1 VLLLV
6 LGAISALLGVAFALG
21 QHDLKRLLAYHSVE
35 NIGIIVMG
43 LGLAML
49 GRSLGRADWTVLG
62 LAGGLLHVWNHGLF
76 KSLLFLSA
84 GSVVHAT
91 RTREIDRMGGL
102 AKSMPLTSAL
112 FLVGAVAI
120 CGLPPLNGFVSE
132 LLVYLGLFRTLGP
145 PGGAS
150 SPASALAV
158 PCLAMIGALAVAC
171 FVKAY
176 GAVFLGSA
184 RDECA
189 LHAHEAPA
197 PMIGPMIVL
206 AACCA
211 VIGLSPILVAPVLDQ
226 VAKTWPG
233 SGGPAGLKI
242 GELLPWGWISGLGAL
257 VVAFLALVGAV
268 FLRRRARES
277 VPAVGTWDCGYAR
290 PTPRMQYTSSSFAQS
305 LVGLFRSV
313 MRPRTHRP
321 GAIGVFPKAARFESH
336 VDDVVLDGFIFPA
349 FRRMGRWIDRLRV
362 FQHGRVQEY
371 ILYVLVALILLLL
384 WILPIDELVRRIFT
398 R

>member
-1 VLLLV
+1 
-6 LGAISALLGVAFALG
+6 
-21 QHDLKRLLAYHSVE
+21 
-35 NIGIIVMG
+35 
-43 LGLAML
+43 
-49 GRSLGRADWTVLG
+49 
-62 LAGGLLHVWNHGLF
+62 
-76 KSLLFLSA
+76 
-84 GSVVHAT
+84 
-91 RTREIDRMGGL
+91 
-102 AKSMPLTSAL
+102 
-112 FLVGAVAI
+112 
-120 CGLPPLNGFVSE
+120 
-132 LLVYLGLFRTLGP
+132 
-145 PGGAS
+145 
-150 SPASALAV
+150 
-158 PCLAMIGALAVAC
+158 
-171 FVKAY
+171 
-176 GAVFLGSA
+176 
-184 RDECA
+184 
-189 LHAHEAPA
+189 
-197 PMIGPMIVL
+197 
-206 AACCA
+206 
-211 VIGLSPILVAPVLDQ
+211 
-226 VAKTWPG
+226 
-233 SGGPAGLKI
+233 
-242 GELLPWGWISGLGAL
+242 LGAL

>member
-1 VLLLV
+1 
-6 LGAISALLGVAFALG
+6 
-21 QHDLKRLLAYHSVE
+21 
-35 NIGIIVMG
+35 
-43 LGLAML
+43 ML
-49 GRSLGRADWTVLG
+49 GRSLGRPDWTVLG

-91 RTREIDRMGGL
+91 HTREIDRMGGL
-102 AKSMPLTSAL
+102 AKSMPLTAGL

-132 LLVYLGLFRTLGP
+132 LLIFMGLFRTLGP
-145 PGGAS
+145 SAGPS

-184 RDECA
+184 RDEGA
-189 LHAHEAPA
+189 WRAHEAPA
-197 PMIGPMIVL
+197 PMIGPMIAL

-211 VIGLSPILVAPVLDQ
+211 VIGLSPMLVTPILDRVVSA
-226 VAKTWPG
+226 WPG
-233 SGGPAGLKI
+233 SGGPAALKI
-242 GELLPWGWISGLGAL
+242 GESLPLGWISGLGAGL
-257 VVAFLALVGAV
+257 VALLAVSGAV
-268 FLRRRARES
+268 LLRRRAREPI
-277 VPAVGTWDCGYAR
+277 PAVGTWDCGYAR
-290 PTPRMQYTSSSFAQS
+290 PTARMQYTSSSFAQT
-305 LVGLFRSV
+305 LVGLFRTV
-313 MRPRTHRP
+313 LRPRTHRP
-321 GAIGVFPKAARFESH
+321 DVSGVFPRGARFEGH
-336 VDDVVLDGFIFPA
+336 VDDVVLEGFIVPA
-349 FRRMGRWIDRLRV
+349 IKKMGQWIDRLRV

-384 WILPIDELVRRIFT
+384 WILPIDELIQRIFT